1 MINIQVLYQYK
12 EEKFWFG
19 TEFQKN
25 NSTEVENVINNLIIV
40 KVCQKDDI
48 PTKAIKM
55 NEDIFA
61 CFIAKDFNNCVD
73 EGVFPDDLKHADV
86 TPIQK
91 KKDKSDKTN

>member
-25 NSTEVENVINNLIIV
+25 NSTEVEKVINNLIIV
-40 KVCQKDDI
+40 KVCQKDVI

-61 CFIAKDFNNCVD
+61 CFIAKDFNNCRWRCISRW
-73 EGVFPDDLKHADV
+73 LKACWCY
-86 TPIQK
+86 TNSKKERQK
-91 KKDKSDKTN
+91 W